1 MFEQVCRCLNLS
13 IKIFKCIIFIL
24 CDWNLS
30 IFPIPA
36 SWHVHNPF
44 LLILCYFILSCF
56 LFLALVSGYR
66 PELSLLI
73 SGPLEEVV
81 GGEDAKQCAVHSQS
95 GCMSGLFPATAWPQD
110 AARRKKAEDP
120 DSYLHLARALVLS
133 DSGNEG
139 PAGFLN
145 NTASENNKLVMNP
158 GAAFELGQ

>member
-1 MFEQVCRCLNLS
+1 MFEQVCRRLTFPLKYLNVS
-13 IKIFKCIIFIL
+13 IFIF
-24 CDWNLS
+24 CGWNLS

-44 LLILCYFILSCF
+44 LPILCYFILSFF

-81 GGEDAKQCAVHSQS
+81 GGEEAKQCAVHSQP
-95 GCMSGLFPATAWPQD
+95 GCMSGLFPAPAWPQD

-139 PAGFLN
+139 PTGFLN
-145 NTASENNKLVMNP
+145 NTASENNKLVVNP
-158 GAAFELGQ
+158 GAVFELGQ